1 MPSGKN
7 MLLIGGGLVFAYWFG
22 AAQGVRGGYPIGA
35 QEAGKANTKAPR
47 SPQRPRTP
55 STPTKPRNARRAQA
69 TPRLMTF

>member
-22 AAQGVRGGYPIGA
+22 AGQGIRAGYQIGA
-35 QEAGKANTKAPR
+35 QEAAKANTPR

-55 STPTKPRNARRAQA
+55 TKPRNARTA